1 MNPIT
6 HLRSMNPEAAA
17 FAARAIVFSV
27 AGIAALIAFIVIRRR
42 VRRRYFDRLADAGFY
57 VRQRWNAIL
66 SGEIPVREWRAT
78 RIQATA
84 IIELTL
90 DRMDAASPEECEK
103 LRSFLRRTG
112 LLDRMVIDARRFR
125 GWRREAALVQ
135 LGRTRAPEAVPIL
148 VDALD
153 DASVDTQLAAV
164 RGLARTG
171 LPSAAEA
178 MLERFAGD
186 KWKLEGTSLLNA
198 LIICARAN
206 PRIVLPYL
214 FLAHGEKRELL
225 ARVVAEIPADV
236 AGAQLGDDLLLLAA
250 DASAEVRAS
259 AARALAH
266 AEFAFAFPALA
277 ALAVDSE
284 WFVRLRAITSLAR
297 FAEVRCV
304 PALLHGLCDRNRHVR
319 QRAAEGLARIPDSV
333 SVLRDV
339 LDTKDPYALQA
350 LVAELD
356 RTGNFERLTEE
367 LGSRAERA
375 AQADSLRLLEA
386 LDAGAD
392 GLRTMMRIPAARKPV
407 KTA

>member
-1 MNPIT
+1 MNPIG

-17 FAARAIVFSV
+17 FAARAIVFSL

-42 VRRRYFDRLADAGFY
+42 VRRRYFDRLADAEFY

-66 SGEIPVREWRAT
+66 SGEIPTAEWRAI
-78 RIQATA
+78 RIHATA

-90 DRMDAASPEECEK
+90 DRMDAASAEERER
-103 LRSFLRRTG
+103 LRSFMRRTG
-112 LLDRMVIDARRFR
+112 LLDRMVIEARRFR
-125 GWRREAALVQ
+125 RWRREAALVQ

-171 LPSAAEA
+171 LPAAAEA
-178 MLERFAGD
+178 MLERFVGD

-266 AEFAFAFPALA
+266 AEFVFAFA
-277 ALAVDSE
+277 ALATLAADSE
-284 WFVRLRAITSLAR
+284 WFVRLRAITSLGR
-297 FAEVRCV
+297 FEESGCV
-304 PALLHGLCDRNRHVR
+304 PALLRGLCDRNRHVR

-333 SVLRDV
+333 SVLREV

-367 LGSRAERA
+367 LESRAERA
-375 AQADSLRLLEA
+375 AQADSVRLLEA

-392 GLRTMMRIPAARKPV
+392 GLRAMMRIPAARKPV